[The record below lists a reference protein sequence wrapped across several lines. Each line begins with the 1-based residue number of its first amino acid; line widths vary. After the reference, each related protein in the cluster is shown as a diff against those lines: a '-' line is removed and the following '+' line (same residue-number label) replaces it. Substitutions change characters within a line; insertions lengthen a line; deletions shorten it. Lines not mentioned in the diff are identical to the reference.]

1 MGIWESV
8 EYISTYN
15 YIFVT
20 SFVYLHCSAM
30 CLRYVPLSRPSIKL
44 RHSWSE
50 GDERLYIYLC
60 VCAILYNNESYN
72 HQDEQMRVS
81 LKLEMLK
88 RT

>member
-30 CLRYVPLSRPSIKL
+30 CSRYVPLSRPSIKL

-50 GDERLYIYLC
+50 GDERLYIYIYVC
-60 VCAILYNNESYN
+60 VQFCITMSHITIKMN
-72 HQDEQMRVS
+72 
-81 LKLEMLK
+81 K
-88 RT
+88 